1 MAKVRVYELARDL
14 NMANKVLLDEM
25 VQMGIEVKSHM
36 SSLDEE
42 TVARVRNEL
51 FGQSSAEVEETR
63 IRPTVIRRRR
73 VAAPAQKEDVAD
85 AKPADEA
92 AEETPSVAAE
102 SSETEAIEAEPVAAP
117 VEPPPVPPKKA
128 VEPSAK
134 IISPPPPKAPEPT
147 ADEEVAQPQAV
158 AAAEAEEPEEVPA
171 VEPATS
177 EVDVEDTPKVA
188 EAEDD
193 SETKTRIKKVK
204 KPLDQAARIIQRP
217 AAPVDPT
224 SLRDQAR
231 PSTSMPAEPEV
242 GALPEPVV
250 ADGVKKKKRKRK
262 GEEDED
268 RNKKFV
274 KKKISFRRKSVVEG
288 ADLYDDRPR
297 MRKARKDAKAKAS
310 TQKTQITT
318 AKAIKRR
325 IKVDEVIILS
335 DLAKRMGIKANEIIK
350 MLMGMGVMATLNQS
364 LDFDTASLVANEFSY
379 EIENA
384 SFEEDAVL
392 HVESDSEEKFTTR
405 PPVVTIMGHVDH
417 GKTSLLDVIRKTRVT
432 EMEAGGITQHI
443 GAYSVD
449 TDKGRITFL
458 DTPGHEA
465 FTAMRSRG
473 AKVTDI
479 VVLVVAADD
488 GVMPQ
493 TVEAINHARASEVPI
508 IVAVNKIDKAN
519 ANTDRVYRELAENG
533 LAPEEW
539 GGDTICVK
547 VSAKQVM
554 GIDTLLDMILLQ
566 AEMLELK
573 ANADRL
579 ANGHVVEAK
588 LDSGR
593 GPVATVLVNEGT
605 LRTGDPIVCG
615 IHYGKVRAMLDDVGA
630 LAMEAGPSVPVEV
643 IGLSGVPVAGDE
655 LVALKDE
662 KDAKQVSLHR
672 QQKQRNKEL
681 AKSNR
686 LSLES
691 LFEKMKEGEVKDLR
705 LIIKTDVDG
714 SMEALKDSLVKLSN
728 DEVKI
733 NVIHAA
739 TGTITESDVS
749 LAAVSDA
756 IIIGFNVRP
765 TPKVQSMAQEEHV
778 DMRFH
783 NVIYDVIKEVKD
795 AIVGMMASRFEEHV
809 LGRAEVRQTFHIP
822 KIGTIAGCYVTDGKI
837 ERGQM
842 VRLLREGVINYEGKI
857 SSLKRYKDDAKE
869 VQSGYECGIGIE
881 NYNDIKLGDVIECF
895 YMEEIR
901 PEIS

>member
-1 MAKVRVYELARDL
+1 MAKIRIYELARDL
-14 NMANKVLLDEM
+14 NMTNKVLVEKILE
-25 VQMGIEVKSHM
+25 MGIEIKSHM
-36 SSLDEE
+36 SSLEEE
-42 TVARVRNEL
+42 TVAQVKKEL
-51 FGQSSAEVEETR
+51 FGGTTSAVEETR

-73 VAAPAQKEDVAD
+73 KVVPVSAE
-85 AKPADEA
+85 EA
-92 AEETPSVAAE
+92 AEDESPVVEAEATEETAPQTETPAAAE
-102 SSETEAIEAEPVAAP
+102 DAPYEPVATEAP
-117 VEPPPVPPKKA
+117 TPEPASVFEPEAEAETPAAASAEP
-128 VEPSAK
+128 EPST
-134 IISPPPPKAPEPT
+134 ET
-147 ADEEVAQPQAV
+147 
-158 AAAEAEEPEEVPA
+158 AAAEAEPVEAA
-171 VEPATS
+171 VEPEGA
-177 EVDVEDTPKVA
+177 ETPVSK
-188 EAEDD
+188 E
-193 SETKTRIKKVK
+193 RVK
-204 KPLDQAARIIQRP
+204 KIRKPSDQAAKIIKLP
-217 AAPVDPT
+217 TTPVDPAA
-224 SLRDQAR
+224 LRERAR
-231 PSTSMPAEPEV
+231 PDTVTTAQDAPTSDPNATPS
-242 GALPEPVV
+242 
-250 ADGVKKKKRKRK
+250 ADDAKRKKKRRK
-262 GEEDED
+262 GEDEE
-268 RNKKFV
+268 RNKRFV

-288 ADLYDDRPR
+288 ADLYDDMPR
-297 MRKARKDAKAKAS
+297 MRKARKDAKAKAAA
-310 TQKTQITT
+310 QKTQITT

-325 IKVDEVIILS
+325 IKIDEAIMLS

-350 MLMGMGVMATLNQS
+350 TLMGMGVMATLNQS
-364 LDFDTASLVANEFSY
+364 LDFDTASLVAGEFGY

-384 SFEEDAVL
+384 SFEEEAVL
-392 HVESDSEEKFTTR
+392 HVEADDPEKMTNR

-443 GAYSVD
+443 GAYSVE
-449 TDKGRITFL
+449 TEKGKITFL

-465 FTAMRSRG
+465 FTAMRQRG
-473 AKVTDI
+473 AKVTDL

-493 TVEAINHARASEVPI
+493 TIEAINHARASEVPI
-508 IVAVNKIDKAN
+508 IVAVNKMDKAD
-519 ANTDRVYRELAENG
+519 ANPDRVFRELSEQG
-533 LAPEEW
+533 LTPEDW
-539 GGDTICVK
+539 GGDSIFVK
-547 VSAKQVM
+547 VSAKAAT
-554 GIDTLLDMILLQ
+554 GIDELLEMILLQ

-573 ANADRL
+573 ANAERL
-579 ANGHVVEAK
+579 AGGHVVEAK

-615 IHYGKVRAMLDDVGA
+615 VHYGKVRAMVNDRGTQVS
-630 LAMEAGPSVPVEV
+630 EAGPSIPVEV

-655 LVALKDE
+655 LAALKDE

-672 QQKQRNKEL
+672 QQKQRTKEL

-691 LFEKMKEGEVKDLR
+691 LFEKMKEGEVKDLN

-714 SMEALKDSLVKLSN
+714 SMEALRDSLVKLSN

-765 TPKVQSMAQEEHV
+765 TPKVQSMAQEENV

-822 KIGTIAGCYVTDGKI
+822 KVGTIAGCYVTDGKI
-837 ERGQM
+837 ERGKM
-842 VRLLREGVINYEGKI
+842 VRLLRDGVINYEGKI

-881 NYNDIKLGDVIECF
+881 NYNDIKMGDVIECF

-901 PEIS
+901 PAIS